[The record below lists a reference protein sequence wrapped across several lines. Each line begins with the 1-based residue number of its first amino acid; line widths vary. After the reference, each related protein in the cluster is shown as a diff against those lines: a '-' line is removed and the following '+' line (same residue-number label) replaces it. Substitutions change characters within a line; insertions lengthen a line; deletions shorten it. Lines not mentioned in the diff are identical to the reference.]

1 MPNFT
6 TLLNTVTLS
15 EFSDLVKKQFSIV
28 QQRVKP
34 VASELYIYEDL
45 TGWSSDQKR
54 YDELDTETFAKLK
67 RQGENAA
74 KVRAG
79 IGYSKTMTAKRVAAE
94 IDITWEMRRYGNEHR
109 VKSELYS
116 LNNFVIQRTELDLS
130 HRFTFASAT
139 SYTDMDGETVDTTM
153 GDTLAAAST
162 VHTLKHSSATYSTRV
177 SGDPAFSQGALE
189 LAESLFV
196 SDILSNFGERRII
209 EPNTIIST
217 DDPATCRAIRQVLES
232 TSDVDAAHAGV
243 INTYKMK
250 YKHVKLPYWATTAT
264 GGRDATKKRSW
275 ALASVGNGINS
286 LQAYYGVFEA
296 ANMKTP
302 TAGSN
307 LEDGHNDN
315 WTYGTRGS
323 YGVCWV
329 SAKGIVFSLPTN

>member
-1 MPNFT
+1 MPSIT

-15 EFSDLVKKQFSIV
+15 EFSDLVKKNFTIV

-34 VASELYIYEDL
+34 VASQLFISEDL
-45 TGWSSDQKR
+45 TGHSSDQKR

-79 IGYSKTMTAKRVAAE
+79 IGYSKTMTTKRVAAE

-109 VKSELYS
+109 LKSELYS

-130 HRFTFASAT
+130 HRLTFANAT
-139 SYTDMDGETVDTTM
+139 SYTDMDGETVDVTM

-162 VHTLKHSSATYSTRV
+162 VHTLKHVSTTYSNRV
-177 SGDPAFSQGALE
+177 AGDPAFSQGGLE

-250 YKHVKLPYWATTAT
+250 YKHIQLPYLATTAT
-264 GGRDATKKRSW
+264 GGRDATKKRWW
-275 ALASVGNGINS
+275 ALASIGNGIQS
-286 LQAYYGVFEA
+286 WQAYYGIFEQ
-296 ANMKTP
+296 ANMKAP
-302 TAGSN
+302 SSGSN

-323 YGVCWV
+323 YGICVV
-329 SAKGIVFSLPTN
+329 SGRGIVFSMPTN